1 MLRLVTYAFTGVVF
15 AAIFITLTYFFID
28 SPKEKQLKRENQQL
42 VLQFELLNNKMT
54 RVTDVLGDLEYR
66 DDNIYRVVFEAE
78 PISGNIRKA
87 GFGGVNRYLHLRGYT
102 NSDLVI
108 NATERL
114 DQLTKQLYIQSKSFD
129 EVIELAKK
137 KGEMLLSIPSIMPIS
152 TLDLKRVSSGFGMRS
167 DPILK
172 IPKHH
177 AGQDFTAPTGS
188 EIYVTGL
195 GVVSKVNKKNMAMV
209 IM

>member
-1 MLRLVTYAFTGVVF
+1 MASKKYKYNLKTLSYEQIELTASDRLLRLVTYAFTGVVF

-177 AGQDFTAPTGS
+177 AGQ
-188 EIYVTGL
+188 EL
-195 GVVSKVNKKNMAMV
+195 
-209 IM
+209 